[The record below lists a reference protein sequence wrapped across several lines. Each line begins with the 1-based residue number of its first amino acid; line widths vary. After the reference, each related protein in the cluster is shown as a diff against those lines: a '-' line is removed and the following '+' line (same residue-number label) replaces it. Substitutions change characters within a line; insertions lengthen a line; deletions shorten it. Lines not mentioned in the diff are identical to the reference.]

1 MDAAII
7 EGVKLVS
14 LLEIGDSRGA
24 VLHMLRN
31 DSPDFISFGEC
42 YFSEILPGVIKGW
55 KKHHIQT
62 QNLAA
67 PVGRIRIVMFDERI
81 ESNTKG
87 LVQVVELGRPDA
99 YIRVT
104 IPPGIW
110 YAFSCISSEKGLLV
124 NCADIPHQSSES
136 ETMPL
141 EQSYIPYKWH
151 K

>member
-31 DSPDFISFGEC
+31 DSPEFISFGEC

-67 PVGRIRIVMFDERI
+67 PVGRIRIVMFDDRI
-81 ESNTKG
+81 KSNTKG

-99 YIRVT
+99 YIRIT

-110 YAFSCISSEKGLLV
+110 YAFSCISLEKGLLV
-124 NCADIPHQSSES
+124 NCADIPHQSTES

-141 EQSYIPYKWH
+141 EQSHIPYKW
-151 K
+151 

>member
-42 YFSEILPGVIKGW
+42 YFSEVLPGVIKGW
-55 KKHHIQT
+55 KKHHLQT
-62 QNLAA
+62 QNLAV

-81 ESNTKG
+81 ESSTKG

-141 EQSYIPYKWH
+141 EQSSIPYKWQ